1 MGKTITLRIDDDTY
15 TLIKKAAD
23 GQRRSISNFIE
34 FATVSY
40 LTEDSYISDEEMN
53 EIIMDKELV
62 KNIREAKKD
71 IKDRKYRI
79 VE

>member
-1 MGKTITLRIDDDTY
+1 MEKTITLRIDDDTY

-34 FATVSY
+34 FATVRY

-53 EIIMDKELV
+53 EIIMDKELI
-62 KNIREAKKD
+62 KNIGAAKKD

>member
-15 TLIKKAAD
+15 TLIKKAAN

-53 EIIMDKELV
+53 EIIMDKELI
-62 KNIREAKKD
+62 KNIGAAKKD

>member
-62 KNIREAKKD
+62 KNLREAKKD

>member
-1 MGKTITLRIDDDTY
+1 MEKTITLRIDDDTY

-53 EIIMDKELV
+53 EIIMDKELI
-62 KNIREAKKD
+62 KNIGAAKKD